1 MKRLLS
7 SVLLLALGLM
17 LLASCAPAENFG
29 AKRNGGTGEN
39 PDVPEGDGGKEFFL
53 IGEVTNITDRIEV
66 NVIEGE
72 YAYGIYHV
80 LVSDEADIFDKDG
93 GKITAD
99 GIKIGDTVKVIYGGQ
114 VMMSYPPQ
122 IAAFEVRVQ

>member
-7 SVLLLALGLM
+7 SVLLLALGLIF
-17 LLASCAPAENFG
+17 LASCSPDKNSGERGG
-29 AKRNGGTGEN
+29 AGDN
-39 PDVPEGDGGKEFFL
+39 PDAREGDGREEFFL
-53 IGEVTNITDRIEV
+53 IGEVTNITDRIEL

-80 LVSDEADIFDKDG
+80 LVSEQTDIFGKDG
-93 GKITAD
+93 GKITLN
-99 GIKIGDTVKVIYGGQ
+99 GIKIGDTVRVIYGGQ

>member
-1 MKRLLS
+1 MKRILS
-7 SVLLLALGLM
+7 SVLLLALGLIF
-17 LLASCAPAENFG
+17 LASCSPDKNSGGRGG
-29 AKRNGGTGEN
+29 AGDN
-39 PDVPEGDGGKEFFL
+39 PDAREGDGREEFFL
-53 IGEVTNITDRIEV
+53 IGEVTNITDRIEL

-80 LVSDEADIFDKDG
+80 LVSEQTDIFGKDG
-93 GKITAD
+93 GKITLN
-99 GIKIGDTVKVIYGGQ
+99 GIKNGDTVRVIYGGQ

>member
-7 SVLLLALGLM
+7 SVLLLVLGLIF
-17 LLASCAPAENFG
+17 LASCSPDKNS
-29 AKRNGGTGEN
+29 GGRSAGDN
-39 PDVPEGDGGKEFFL
+39 PDAREGDGREEFFL
-53 IGEVTNITDRIEV
+53 IGEVTNITDRIEL

-72 YAYGIYHV
+72 YAYEIYHV
-80 LVSDEADIFDKDG
+80 LVSEQTDIFGKDG
-93 GKITAD
+93 GKITLN
-99 GIKIGDTVKVIYGGQ
+99 GIKTGDTVRVIYGGQ